1 MKPRKAIL
9 VASTLAAIVAV
20 PIVALIA
27 LGAYGS
33 AIESAAR
40 ISAGSSAQLRIDPAR
55 GLPGSAVTVTGNGW
69 PARAAVAVFL
79 RSQRGQG
86 GILKTRLA
94 SVIASRS
101 GSFALNV
108 VIPSSLIGSNTK
120 SLFVEAQAAETN
132 GTSIDSA
139 QVEFK
144 LVPYANEVAIRVI
157 DRKSG
162 ESLSQAYVE
171 LRDSLG
177 NSIHRLRTSPDGTVL
192 ISDVKPGRFTAHARL
207 HDYLNESVITTV
219 PESGR
224 AEVSIPMDRKPGR
237 RLYVSFMEP
246 VGLGSLRVGGVDR
259 SSGLRSDLIVTLPPS
274 QLGQRVGE
282 TPSGRLMSNFQFLV
296 PAASSHALTTLPGG
310 SSDQLEATFRFLDAA
325 GIPIVDTG
333 QLLGPHVNYV
343 GLTAAGEIALL
354 VETAVMSRF
363 SNLLIVNPESGAPR
377 LIARGLSIFDT
388 APVLSM
394 DGSRFYTLQ
403 RGARRLDI
411 LDAESGEVIGR
422 VSNLPRLVM
431 KIVDV
436 PSGDKLYFLTGLGD
450 IYRADTVTG
459 AVDGPIAQVPG
470 ATSIAVSGSGN
481 TLFVVGPDLE
491 SIVAVDLTDG
501 FSLRIAPLAGSAY
514 WIWADPDGPFLF
526 AGHTRDSKVTVIHAE
541 SLDVAGRLDFDGESD

>member
-33 AIESAAR
+33 AIESAVA
-40 ISAGSSAQLRIDPAR
+40 ITAGSRAQISIDPAR
-55 GLPGSAVTVTGNGW
+55 GLPGSAVTVTGNAW
-69 PARAAVAVFL
+69 PARADVAVFL

-86 GILKTRLA
+86 DVLKTRLA
-94 SVIASRS
+94 SVFASRS
-101 GSFALNV
+101 GSFALDV
-108 VIPSSLIGSNTK
+108 IIPSSLIGENATSV
-120 SLFVEAQAAETN
+120 FVEAQAVEAD
-132 GTSIDSA
+132 GTSINST

-157 DRKSG
+157 DRESG

-171 LRDSLG
+171 LRDPLG
-177 NSIHRLRTSPDGTVL
+177 NSIRRTQTSVDGMVL
-192 ISDVKPGRFTAHARL
+192 ISDVKPGPSTIYARMR
-207 HDYLNESVITTV
+207 DYLNGSVGMTV
-219 PESGR
+219 PDSGR
-224 AEVSIPMDRKPGR
+224 AEVSISMDRKPGR
-237 RLYVSFMEP
+237 RLYLSFMEP
-246 VGLGSLRVGGVDR
+246 VGPGTLRIGGVDR
-259 SSGLRSDLIVTLPPS
+259 SSGLRSDLILALPPS
-274 QLGQRVGE
+274 QLGQRAGGN
-282 TPSGRLMSNFQFLV
+282 SNGRLMSNFQFLV
-296 PAASSHALTTLPGG
+296 PAVSSRSLTTLPGR
-310 SSDQLEATFRFLDAA
+310 SSDQLEAAFRFLDAW
-325 GIPIVDTG
+325 GIPIVDSG

-363 SNLLIVNPESGAPR
+363 SNLLIVNPESGRLR
-377 LIARGLSIFDT
+377 LIARELSIFHT

-394 DGSRFYTLQ
+394 DGSRFYNLR

-411 LDAESGEVIGR
+411 LDADSGEIIGR

-436 PSGDKLYFLTGLGD
+436 PSGDELYFLTGLGD
-450 IYRADTVTG
+450 IYRADTVNG
-459 AVDGPIAQVPG
+459 AMYGPIAQVPG
-470 ATSIAVSGSGN
+470 ATSMAVSGSGN
-481 TLFVVGPDLE
+481 TLFVVGSDLE
-491 SIVAVDLTDG
+491 SIVAVDLADG

-526 AGHTRDSKVTVIHAE
+526 AGHNRDSKVTIIHAE
-541 SLDVAGRLDFDGESD
+541 SLDVAGQLDFASESD